1 MDESPSRAY
10 GPAMAK
16 DFMNYGK
23 LVQLALREVVRQT
36 LVRVTAQGLPGNHHL
51 YISFKT
57 RGVGVDIPEYLRERY
72 PDEMTIVLQHQFWG
86 LKADAKGFEVQ
97 LSFNKLP
104 ERLVIPYA
112 ALTGFYDP
120 SVQFGLQFE
129 PDPIDSAAVIRN
141 EATTTPL
148 PIEPK
153 PPQAEAEPPADKAEE
168 KRGEVLTLDA
178 FRKK

>member
-1 MDESPSRAY
+1 MDEWALPAY

-16 DFMNYGK
+16 DFMNYSK

-57 RGVGVDIPEYLRERY
+57 RGAGVDIPEYLRERY

-86 LKADAKGFEVQ
+86 LQADARGFEVQ
-97 LSFNKLP
+97 LSFNKLA

-129 PDPIDSAAVIRN
+129 PDAIEGEAAAKS
-141 EATTTPL
+141 EAGPATPL
-148 PIEPK
+148 PVEHK
-153 PPQAEAEPPADKAEE
+153 PPGDDAADAAKAAE